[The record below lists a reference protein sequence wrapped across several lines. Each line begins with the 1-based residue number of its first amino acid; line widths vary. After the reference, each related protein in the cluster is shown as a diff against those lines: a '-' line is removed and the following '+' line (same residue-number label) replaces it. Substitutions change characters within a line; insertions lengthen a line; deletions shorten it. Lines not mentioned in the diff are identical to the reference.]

1 MADFSPAAEPAAA
14 PAAAL
19 PEPAPAHRQ
28 ALTFIFITLLLD
40 VTGLGLI
47 IPVIPKLIQT
57 LTGGTLADA
66 AQWGGW
72 LGFAY
77 AVLQFLFAPVLGGL
91 SDRFGRRPVLLFSL
105 TGFGLDYLL
114 QGFAPTIGWLFLGRC
129 IAGITGASFTT
140 ASAYIADVSP
150 PEKRAQNFGLIGAA
164 FGMGFIM
171 GPALGGFL
179 GQYGPRVPFYAA
191 AGLALLNALYG
202 YFVLPESL
210 DAVHRR
216 PFEWRRANPVGSL
229 LRLRRYPVIL
239 SLTASLFLVYI
250 AGHSTQS
257 TWAYFTMER
266 FGWHEKEVGLSL
278 AFVGLVVGVVQG
290 GLTRVIIP
298 KLGQNRSVIVG
309 FVFWLTGFL
318 CFAFATKGWM
328 MYVFLIPYG
337 LGGIAG
343 PALQGIISGGVPPT
357 EQGELQGAL
366 TSLMSVTSIIGPLL
380 MMNLFAY
387 FTRTGTPFYFPGA
400 PFLLSVVLT
409 LGATL
414 LVARTLRKHG

>member
-1 MADFSPAAEPAAA
+1 MTETS
-14 PAAAL
+14 
-19 PEPAPAHRQ
+19 PAPANPR
-28 ALTFIFITLLLD
+28 ALTFIFITLLID

-47 IPVIPKLIQT
+47 IPVVPKLIQT
-57 LTGGTLADA
+57 LTGGTMSDA
-66 AQWGGW
+66 ARWGGW

-77 AVLQFLFAPVLGGL
+77 AALQFLFAPVLGGL

-105 TGFGLDYLL
+105 TGFGLDYFL

-164 FGMGFIM
+164 FGMGFIL
-171 GPALGGFL
+171 GPALGGLL
-179 GQYGPRVPFYAA
+179 GQYGPRVPFFAA

-210 DAVHRR
+210 SMANRR

-229 LRLRRYPVIL
+229 LNLRRYPVIL
-239 SLTASLFLVYI
+239 SLTASLFLVYV

-266 FGWHEKEVGLSL
+266 FGWTEKQVGFSL
-278 AFVGLVVGVVQG
+278 AFVGLVIGIVQG
-290 GLTRVIIP
+290 GLTRVLIP
-298 KLGQNRSVIVG
+298 RLGANRAVIVG
-309 FVFWLTGFL
+309 FSSWMLGFL
-318 CFAFATKGWM
+318 CFAFATQGWM
-328 MYVFLIPYG
+328 MYLFMLPYG

-343 PALQGIISGGVPPT
+343 AALQGIISNNVPPN

-366 TSLMSVTSIIGPLL
+366 TGLISVTSIIGPLL
-380 MMNLFAY
+380 MTNLFAH
-387 FTRTGTPFYFPGA
+387 FTQPGAPIYFPGA
-400 PFLLSVVLT
+400 PFLMSVVLT
-409 LGATL
+409 IIATL
-414 LVARTLRKHG
+414 LAARSLRKHTPVAAG

>member
-1 MADFSPAAEPAAA
+1 MAETSPPPAN
-14 PAAAL
+14 P
-19 PEPAPAHRQ
+19 R
-28 ALTFIFITLLLD
+28 ALTFIFITLLID

-47 IPVIPKLIQT
+47 IPVVPKLIQT
-57 LTGGTLADA
+57 LTGGTMSDA
-66 AQWGGW
+66 ARWGGW

-77 AVLQFLFAPVLGGL
+77 AALQFVFAPVLGGL

-105 TGFGLDYLL
+105 TGFGLDYFL

-164 FGMGFIM
+164 FGMGFIL
-171 GPALGGFL
+171 GPALGGLL
-179 GQYGPRVPFYAA
+179 GQYGARVPFFAA

-210 DAVHRR
+210 DAAHRR

-229 LRLRRYPVIL
+229 LHLRRYPVIL

-266 FGWHEKEVGLSL
+266 FGWTEKQVGFSL
-278 AFVGLVVGVVQG
+278 AFVGLVIGVVQG
-290 GLTRVIIP
+290 GLTRIIIP
-298 KLGQNRSVIVG
+298 KLGQNRSVILG
-309 FVFWLTGFL
+309 FCFWLTGFL
-318 CFAFATKGWM
+318 CFAFATQGWM
-328 MYVFLIPYG
+328 MYLFFMVPYG

-343 PALQGIISGGVPPT
+343 PALQGIISGGVPPN

-366 TSLMSVTSIIGPLL
+366 TGLISVTSIIGPLL
-380 MMNLFAY
+380 MTNLFAH
-387 FTRTGTPFYFPGA
+387 FTQKGAPIYFPGA
-400 PFLLSVVLT
+400 PFLMSVGLT
-409 LGATL
+409 VVATL
-414 LVARTLRKHG
+414 LVARSLRKHTVGTTD